1 MKNNVVLS
9 FLIVVFIFMIVIV
22 SCSKIESFNGSGNAN
37 GSQLDTIQK
46 LVEMKSDTAIWND
59 NGVYRT
65 IILEKSSDPKEAGD
79 QENEKA
85 TCSNLFS
92 GVDRAAA
99 KISFSS
105 ATSTTY
111 TTFNS
116 FRNTLQTDVFMKS
129 LNISRS
135 RTSRRVSQEER
146 NVYITTSYL
155 YAIKSESDG
164 DLHMIIGDLSKTAL
178 TNCEV
183 SGYPLSSSSAYAKIK
198 AVKEAVVA
206 RFATD
211 FCGKSSY
218 TIFSP
223 PVLIDVFKGSLFFDV
238 DHSAGTVG
246 PSGYR
251 PTTAWEVHP
260 ISFIKF

>member
-1 MKNNVVLS
+1 MKNNV
-9 FLIVVFIFMIVIV
+9 LIVVIIFMIIIV
-22 SCSKIESFNGSGNAN
+22 SCSKTETFNKSENAN

-46 LVEMKSDTAIWND
+46 LTEMKSDTAIWND

-65 IILEKSSDPKEAGD
+65 ITLEKSMDPKENVS
-79 QENEKA
+79 QETERA

-92 GVDRAAA
+92 GVDRAVA
-99 KISFSS
+99 KTSFSS
-105 ATSTTY
+105 ATFTTY
-111 TTFNS
+111 STFNAFKS
-116 FRNTLQTDVFMKS
+116 KLQTDAFMKS

-146 NVYITTSYL
+146 NVDITTSYL
-155 YAIKSESDG
+155 YAIKSEPDG
-164 DLHMIIGDLSKTAL
+164 DLHMIIGDLSKMAL
-178 TNCEV
+178 INCEV
-183 SGYPLSSSSAYAKIK
+183 SGYPSTSSSAYAKIR
-198 AVKEAVVA
+198 AVKQAVVA

-223 PVLIDVFKGSLFFDV
+223 PVLIDIFKGSLFFDV